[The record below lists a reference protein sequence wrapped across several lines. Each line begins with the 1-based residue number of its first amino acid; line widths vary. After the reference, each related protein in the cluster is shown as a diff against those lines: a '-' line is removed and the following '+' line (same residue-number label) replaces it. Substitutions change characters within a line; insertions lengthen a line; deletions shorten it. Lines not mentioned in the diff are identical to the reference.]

1 MIDEKGKLFGKL
13 NIIDLIAIILIVA
26 VVALLGYKLTSSSG
40 GFTENGQQVR
50 FTVKVEG
57 VDAQV
62 YENIQDLIP
71 GQLMT
76 GSQMLNGK
84 IVAVEGTQVEEDSIH
99 YRKDAGSNQLTTYR
113 SDAGSYDLVFT
124 IEATLENVANNALGT
139 QEVRVGRSYTVKTNS
154 FELANGLIL
163 SCEYLEAE

>member
-26 VVALLGYKLTSSSG
+26 VVALLGYKLTASSG

-76 GSQMLNGK
+76 GSQMLNGQ
-84 IVAVEGTQVEEDSIH
+84 IVAVEGTQVEEDSVH
-99 YRKDAGSNQLTTYR
+99 YKKDGGSNQLTSYR
-113 SDAGSYDLVFT
+113 SDAGTYDLVFT
-124 IEATLENVANNALGT
+124 VEATLENVANNALGT
-139 QEVRVGRSYTVKTNS
+139 QEVRVGRSYTIKTNR

-163 SCEYLEAE
+163 SCEYLGE

>member
-13 NIIDLIAIILIVA
+13 NIIDLIAIILILA
-26 VVALLGYKLTSSSG
+26 VVVLLGYKLTSSSG
-40 GFTENGQQVR
+40 GFAENGQQVR

-76 GSQMLNGK
+76 GSQMLNGE
-84 IVAVEGTQVEEDSIH
+84 ITAVEGTMVEEDSVR
-99 YRKDAGSNQLTTYR
+99 YRKDAGSNQLTGYR

-124 IEATLENVANNALGT
+124 IEATLENTANNALGT

-163 SCEYLEAE
+163 SCEPLAAE

>member
-84 IVAVEGTQVEEDSIH
+84 IVAVEGTQVEEDSIR

-113 SDAGSYDLVFT
+113 SDAGS
-124 IEATLENVANNALGT
+124 
-139 QEVRVGRSYTVKTNS
+139 
-154 FELANGLIL
+154 
-163 SCEYLEAE
+163 

>member
-84 IVAVEGTQVEEDSIH
+84 IVAVEGTQVEEDSIR

-139 QEVRVGRSYTVKTNS
+139 QEVREIGRAHV
-154 FELANGLIL
+154 
-163 SCEYLEAE
+163 